1 MAVLNNG
8 EATWRA
14 DAGGSLRK
22 LLIASL
28 LLNTLH
34 FGLNFMLMST
44 LPLSIASPL
53 ILGIRIFVPHT
64 IGFCGTSTSTL
75 AYSEVRRS
83 IRTFETMLSIGLR
96 LVTVLS
102 TS

>member
-1 MAVLNNG
+1 MAVLNKG
-8 EATWRA
+8 CEATWRV

-28 LLNTLH
+28 LLNTLLH
-34 FGLNFMLMST
+34 FGFKLMST
-44 LPLSIASPL
+44 LPLVSIASPL
-53 ILGIRIFVPHT
+53 ILGIKIFVPHT

-83 IRTFETMLSIGLR
+83 IRTFETMLS
-96 LVTVLS
+96 VA
-102 TS
+102 

>member
-22 LLIASL
+22 LLRVIASL

-44 LPLSIASPL
+44 LPLVSIASPL

-83 IRTFETMLSIGLR
+83 IRTFETMLS
-96 LVTVLS
+96 VA
-102 TS
+102 